1 MSEPV
6 AFEFQPTLVGP
17 KVTVRPI
24 AAEDW
29 DGMFAAASDPEI
41 WVQHPESD
49 RYQAPVFREYF
60 DGALASGSAFSFIDN
75 RSGEII
81 GSSRYHGH
89 DPELSE
95 IEIGWTFLSRA
106 YWGGNYNGEIKQLM
120 TAHAFRFVD
129 TVVFWI
135 GASNLRSRRAVVK
148 IGAVQRQGVWSRTH
162 GGRDTP
168 YVVYEIRKR

>member
-1 MSEPV
+1 M
-6 AFEFQPTLVGP
+6 
-17 KVTVRPI
+17 TVVHNARRACFSHGYRPRETDTESPRSARLSSCRRPAC
-24 AAEDW
+24 AAP
-29 DGMFAAASDPEI
+29 GY
-41 WVQHPESD
+41 
-49 RYQAPVFREYF
+49 R
-60 DGALASGSAFSFIDN
+60 FSFIDN